1 LFLAVI
7 ITVLR
12 GESANL
18 LSIGAIDLGIIVDAT
33 VIMVENIFR
42 HLAHAV
48 RREVS
53 APETPLSEKLRRILA
68 AAVEVDRPIFFSV
81 MITIAAFLPLFTM
94 QGVEGQIFG
103 PMSRTYAY
111 ALLGAVIATFTV
123 TPVISSLLLPA
134 RVNEVETFLVRQ
146 LRKVYQYVLPLAV
159 RHYGLSATIA
169 IVLLAICGLL
179 AARLGTEFLPK
190 LEEGNLWIRGV
201 MPPTI
206 TLEGG
211 IETVARIRNIIRS
224 YDPVRTVFSEQGR
237 GEDGTD
243 PDGSFLVEFF
253 VPLKPFNEWPA
264 GLTKQKLIAQ
274 MSERLNHEI
283 VGVEFNFSQ
292 YIQDNIE
299 EAVSGVKGENS
310 VKIFGRDL
318 SQLERL
324 SQSVKTEIGRVPGV
338 RDPAAFNLIGQP
350 NLIIRID
357 RAKAARYGISVS
369 DVNAVVQAA
378 IGGQEITRVYEGEMN
393 FALTVR
399 LAPRYRDDVSA
410 IRTVPVAVP
419 NDDPKSPTTYIAL
432 KDVAEVNLESG
443 ASYIYRENSQ
453 RFVPL
458 KYSVRGRDLG
468 STVAEAQ
475 RHLAKAVP
483 LPQGYRVD
491 WTGEYGALVEAQ
503 KRLALIVPL
512 SLLLIMMLLYGL
524 FNSVRDSLIAL
535 SGIPFAVSGGII
547 GLYVAGLNASVSAA
561 VGFISLFGVSAMDGI
576 LLVSYIRRGLEEG
589 RGSENA
595 IIYAGEA
602 RMRQIFMTGFSACI
616 GLVPAAVS
624 TGIGSQVQQPLACV
638 IVGGMLLS
646 PFCSLLVIPIFSRIF
661 MPAVPRTGDAL
672 GGHAAVH

>member
-1 LFLAVI
+1 
-7 ITVLR
+7 
-12 GESANL
+12 
-18 LSIGAIDLGIIVDAT
+18 
-33 VIMVENIFR
+33 MVENIFR

-48 RREVS
+48 RREIS
-53 APETPLSEKLRRILA
+53 DPDTRLSEKLRRILA

-81 MITIAAFLPLFTM
+81 IITIAAFLPLFTM

-123 TPVISSLLLPA
+123 TPVIASLLLPE
-134 RVNEVETFLVRQ
+134 RVTEVETFVVRQ
-146 LRKVYQYVLPLAV
+146 IRKVYQFVLPLAV
-159 RHYGLSATIA
+159 RRYRLSAMIA
-169 IVLLAICGLL
+169 LAFLAICGMLGT
-179 AARLGTEFLPK
+179 RLGTEFLPK
-190 LEEGNLWIRGV
+190 LEEGNLWIRGM

-206 TLEGG
+206 ALDAG

-224 YDPVRTVFSEQGR
+224 YEPVRTVFSEQGR

-253 VPLKPFNEWPA
+253 VPLKPFNEWPW

-274 MSERLNHEI
+274 MDERLNREI
-283 VGVEFNFSQ
+283 VGVDFNFSQ

-318 SQLERL
+318 IELERL
-324 SQSVKTEIGRVPGV
+324 SQSVKTQLARVRGV
-338 RDPAAFNLIGQP
+338 KDPAAFNLIGQP
-350 NLIIRID
+350 NLVIRID
-357 RAKAARYGISVS
+357 RAKAARYGISVG
-369 DVNAVVQAA
+369 DINAVVQAA
-378 IGGQEITRVYEGEMN
+378 IGGQEITRVFEGEMH

-399 LAPRYRDDVSA
+399 LAPQYRDNVDA

-419 NDDPKSPTTYIAL
+419 NSDPKSPTTYIAL
-432 KDVAEVNLESG
+432 SDVAEVKVETG

-453 RFVPL
+453 RFIPL
-458 KYSVRGRDLG
+458 KYSVRERDLG

-475 RHLAKAVP
+475 AHLAETVP
-483 LPQGYRVD
+483 LPQGYRME
-491 WTGEYGALVEAQ
+491 WTGEFGALVEAK

-535 SGIPFAVSGGII
+535 AGIPFAVSGGIL
-547 GLYVAGLNASVSAA
+547 GLYVADLNASVSAA

-576 LLVSYIRRGLEEG
+576 LLVSYIRRALEDGMGTEQ
-589 RGSENA
+589 A
-595 IIYAGEA
+595 IISAGRS
-602 RMRQIFMTGFSACI
+602 RMRQVFMTGLSACI
-616 GLVPAAVS
+616 GLLPAAVS

-646 PFCSLLVIPIFSRIF
+646 PICSLLVIPTLARLL
-661 MPAVPRTGDAL
+661 MPTIEATEHGSY
-672 GGHAAVH
+672 AAQH

>member
-1 LFLAVI
+1 
-7 ITVLR
+7 
-12 GESANL
+12 
-18 LSIGAIDLGIIVDAT
+18 
-33 VIMVENIFR
+33 
-42 HLAHAV
+42 
-48 RREVS
+48 
-53 APETPLSEKLRRILA
+53 
-68 AAVEVDRPIFFSV
+68 
-81 MITIAAFLPLFTM
+81 
-94 QGVEGQIFG
+94 
-103 PMSRTYAY
+103 
-111 ALLGAVIATFTV
+111 
-123 TPVISSLLLPA
+123 
-134 RVNEVETFLVRQ
+134 
-146 LRKVYQYVLPLAV
+146 
-159 RHYGLSATIA
+159 
-169 IVLLAICGLL
+169 
-179 AARLGTEFLPK
+179 
-190 LEEGNLWIRGV
+190 
-201 MPPTI
+201 
-206 TLEGG
+206 
-211 IETVARIRNIIRS
+211 
-224 YDPVRTVFSEQGR
+224 
-237 GEDGTD
+237 
-243 PDGSFLVEFF
+243 
-253 VPLKPFNEWPA
+253 
-264 GLTKQKLIAQ
+264 
-274 MSERLNHEI
+274 
-283 VGVEFNFSQ
+283 
-292 YIQDNIE
+292 
-299 EAVSGVKGENS
+299 
-310 VKIFGRDL
+310 
-318 SQLERL
+318 
-324 SQSVKTEIGRVPGV
+324 
-338 RDPAAFNLIGQP
+338 
-350 NLIIRID
+350 LIIRID

-378 IGGQEITRVYEGEMN
+378 IGGQEITRVYEGEMH

-399 LAPRYRDDVSA
+399 LAPRYRDDISA

-432 KDVAEVNLESG
+432 SDVAEVNLESG

-475 RHLAKAVP
+475 RHLTKAVP

-491 WTGEYGALVEAQ
+491 WTGEYGAMVEAQ

-535 SGIPFAVSGGII
+535 SGIPFAVSGGIL

-646 PFCSLLVIPIFSRIF
+646 PFCSLLVIPTFSRIF
-661 MPAVPRTGDAL
+661 MPAVPRTGHAL
-672 GGHAAVH
+672 GGHAAAH